1 MQIKEITAWCMES
14 ILPLYESVGW
24 TNYTVHP
31 DMLKAAHEH
40 SLLILGA
47 YEDDQLIGIIR
58 VVGDGASIVFIQD
71 ILVLPTHQR
80 RGIGSALLKDVM
92 ARYAGVYQMQLM
104 TEDQPDT
111 IAFYQS
117 LGFQKA
123 QDIGCCAFMKL

>member
-1 MQIKEITAWCMES
+1 MQIKEITAWCMEN

-24 TNYTVHP
+24 TNYTARP

-47 YEDDQLIGIIR
+47 YEDEQLIGIIR

-80 RGIGSALLKDVM
+80 RGIGSTLLKDVM
-92 ARYAGVYQMQLM
+92 TRYAGVYQMQLM